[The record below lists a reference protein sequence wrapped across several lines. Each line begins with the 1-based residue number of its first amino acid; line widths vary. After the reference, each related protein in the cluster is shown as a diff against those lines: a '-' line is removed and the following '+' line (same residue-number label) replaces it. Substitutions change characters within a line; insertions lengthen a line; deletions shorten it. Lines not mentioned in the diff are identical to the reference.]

1 MYVTLRP
8 YLNYFLEKMVN
19 LYHIVLFTSA
29 TQEYAD
35 EVREIIDPDGA
46 YIKAVFSRKHC
57 FELTNKVGLSQAETY

>member
-1 MYVTLRP
+1 
-8 YLNYFLEKMVN
+8 MVN